1 MTTVIQRRSTSN
13 VWEQFCEWVTS
24 TDNRLYIG

>member
-24 TDNRLYIG
+24 TDN